1 MEPSSKNALE
11 LDEGLIVVLSAPSG
25 GGKTT
30 LNHELLTR
38 FPIRSKKGITHT
50 TRPPRP
56 TEIPGQDYQF
66 ITDEEFDALIANDG
80 FAEWAKVH
88 DHRYGIPKAV
98 IEEAINNKE
107 LLFLTIDVQGAA
119 TVKEKYPD
127 QSISIFVAPP
137 DFDVLETRLRKRG
150 TESDQEIKKR
160 LSNARKELARSQ
172 EFEYK
177 VLNDS
182 LERAA
187 LEIESIIR
195 KHIESKN

>member
-1 MEPSSKNALE
+1 MDLSNNEPLK

-38 FPIRSKKGITHT
+38 FPVKSKKGITST

-66 ITDEEFDALIANDG
+66 ITDEEFDALIANDC

-88 DHRYGIPKAV
+88 DHRYGIQKK
-98 IEEAINNKE
+98 IIDDAIANNE

-119 TVKEKYPD
+119 TIKSKYPEK
-127 QSISIFVAPP
+127 SISIFVAPP

-160 LSNARKELARSQ
+160 LNNARKELARSQ